1 MARDGL
7 NITGRDLAVLAEVPY
22 ATLARFEAGAT
33 IRTET
38 RDKLERALA
47 AAGAAFSAKA
57 GRLGVTVPE

>member
-1 MARDGL
+1 MGS
-7 NITGRDLAVLAEVPY
+7 TS
-22 ATLARFEAGAT
+22 LARFEAGAT